1 MVCTYILHHR
11 KGVLKKQRNYLFST
25 SDLTIIMA
33 TPRAN
38 GILSIPASATQK
50 RPATVPPNSLP
61 KAATPRLKII
71 IRRLPPGLSSTE
83 FEETLG
89 QEWRPNGGKVDWL
102 LFKNGKPSKEYSI

>member
-1 MVCTYILHHR
+1 MKPIILYYR
-11 KGVLKKQRNYLFST
+11 SP
-25 SDLTIIMA
+25 IIMA

-50 RPATVPPNSLP
+50 RTATVQPASLP

-71 IRRLPPGLSSTE
+71 IRRLPPGLTVTE

-89 QEWRPNGGKVDWL
+89 EEWKPNAGKVDWL
-102 LFKNGKPSKEYSI
+102 LFKNGKPSKEYSV